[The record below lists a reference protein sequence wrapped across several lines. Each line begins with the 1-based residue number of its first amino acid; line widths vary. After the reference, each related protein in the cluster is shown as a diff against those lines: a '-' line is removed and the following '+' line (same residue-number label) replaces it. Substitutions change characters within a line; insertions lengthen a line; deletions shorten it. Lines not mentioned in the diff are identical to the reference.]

1 MQQKNLALKSSGL
14 CQSNAAKRVKVKN
27 LTAVVGVALVF
38 IYIIG
43 SGLWV
48 NTGDNWYRTLNQPAW
63 QPPDFIFGIIW
74 PYNFIVLGIAAVTIA
89 QRATTATTLTYI
101 TFFALS
107 VTFALTW
114 AYQFYR
120 PHNLTFA
127 SMALIGTAVLTI
139 PMLIIAFRTSLGIG
153 FALLPYQLWVATA
166 ASISYGYSK
175 LN

>member
-1 MQQKNLALKSSGL
+1 MKSLLGATGIGL
-14 CQSNAAKRVKVKN
+14 V
-27 LTAVVGVALVF
+27 LV
-38 IYIIG
+38 YVIG

-48 NTGDNWYRTLNQPAW
+48 NTGDGWYRSLNQPAW

-74 PYNFIVLGIAAVTIA
+74 PYNFVVLGIAAVTIA
-89 QRATTATTLTYI
+89 QRATTTTTLIYLS
-101 TFFALS
+101 FFALS
-107 VTFALTW
+107 VASALTW

>member
-1 MQQKNLALKSSGL
+1 VKSLLGATGIGL
-14 CQSNAAKRVKVKN
+14 V
-27 LTAVVGVALVF
+27 LV
-38 IYIIG
+38 YVIG

-48 NTGDNWYRTLNQPAW
+48 NTGDGWYRSLNQPAW

-89 QRATTATTLTYI
+89 QRATTATTLTYL